1 MYTNIDTDT
10 SIASIKQMID
20 GNKENIPP
28 DFPIDLFPHILELVM
43 KNNMFAGTAMG
54 TPAACTY
61 TAITYGQ
68 HKNSKIL
75 TEFSP
80 YLLYYKRYIDDNCT
94 IKDT

>member
-1 MYTNIDTDT
+1 
-10 SIASIKQMID
+10 
-20 GNKENIPP
+20 
-28 DFPIDLFPHILELVM
+28 
-43 KNNMFAGTAMG
+43 MFAGTAMG